1 MIRAENTDDYEVYM
15 ITLTPTSNNNRES
28 IGDAASTAYSYT
40 YNYDAN
46 EKVLWVDNEDHL
58 GDFADESKHFK
69 SISGKYNYHV
79 GGDATIEGLV

>member
-15 ITLTPTSNNNRES
+15 ITLKPTSNNNRES

-46 EKVLWVDNEDHL
+46 
-58 GDFADESKHFK
+58 
-69 SISGKYNYHV
+69 
-79 GGDATIEGLV
+79 